1 MKKEL
6 LRSRAAKK
14 ITLLGFWANGGL
26 TFFKLVAGY
35 AGHSQAMLAD
45 GIHSL
50 SDFLT
55 DIVVLIGFKITE
67 KPEDDDH
74 TYGHGKYETLATIII
89 SIMLA
94 VVGYNIF
101 KAGVVNIY
109 GSFHGEVIPPPE
121 PIALLAAAVSI
132 VVKEYLY
139 RRTSKV
145 ANQINSAA
153 VKANAWH
160 HRSDAF
166 SSMGTSIGIGGA
178 MLLGHQWTILDPIAS
193 VIVSVF
199 ILKVAFEIFM
209 PALNELMESALP
221 QEKMN
226 QIRNILEDTPAVIT
240 YHEIRARKLGNRV
253 AIEFHIMVEEN
264 MKITQAHDI
273 ATHIEEALFEKFGQ
287 DSIITIHLE
296 PYIHEEYLYYLEKEK
311 EKNAKK
317 VN

>member
-6 LRSRAAKK
+6 LRSQAAKR
-14 ITLLGFWANGGL
+14 ITLLGFWTNGGL
-26 TFFKLVAGY
+26 TLFKLVAGTL
-35 AGHSQAMLAD
+35 GRSQAMLAD

-55 DIVVLIGFKITE
+55 DIVVLVGFKITE
-67 KPEDDDH
+67 KPEDEDH

-94 VVGYNIF
+94 IVGYNIL
-101 KAGVVNIY
+101 KSGVLNIY
-109 GSFHGEVIPPPE
+109 GSFHGEVISPPE
-121 PIALLAAAVSI
+121 PVALLAAVVSI

-145 ANQINSAA
+145 ADQINSDA
-153 VKANAWH
+153 VRANAWH

-166 SSMGTSIGIGGA
+166 SSIGTSIGIGGA
-178 MLLGHQWTILDPIAS
+178 MFLGNQWTILDPIAS
-193 VIVSVF
+193 VVVSVF

-209 PALNELMESALP
+209 PAINELMESALP
-221 QEKMN
+221 QEKMDF
-226 QIRNILEDTPAVIT
+226 IRNVLEDTEAVIT

-253 AIEFHIMVEEN
+253 AIEFHIMVDEN

-273 ATHIEEALFEKFGQ
+273 ATHIEEALFAAFGP

-296 PYIHEEYLYYLEKEK
+296 PYIHEEYLYYLAKEK
-311 EKNAKK
+311 AKK
-317 VN
+317 DKKIN